1 MVRLKRRRIGVVL
14 ICFIRI
20 SKQNMFYGSSSVG
33 SEEDEFEEGG
43 TFGRSLVGIL
53 MKSGVM
59 QELWD

>member
-1 MVRLKRRRIGVVL
+1 MVDL
-14 ICFIRI
+14 
-20 SKQNMFYGSSSVG
+20 KQNMFYGSSSVG

-43 TFGRSLVGIL
+43 TFGQSLVRIM